1 MKKTVIKVMI
11 AASMIAAKGI
21 VSPMNAQSMCV
32 PTMQVISNN
41 DPTVT
46 FSVDPGCLPASGC
59 GQIYIWGF
67 GDGTSLSTTSPTVAH
82 TYTANGNYWVTVC
95 PFDSC
100 WTGTPNGYSC
110 DTVNIAISGNSGNGG
125 GGTGGGGNICFP
137 TLQIISN
144 NDPTYTFSVN
154 TGCTTNTGC
163 VTYYNWNF
171 GDGTSLSTITPTVAH
186 TYTINGNYW
195 VVVCPV
201 DSCSPGGTSNSYSCA
216 VVNITVNGNSG
227 GGNYCFPVLQIISNN
242 GPTYT
247 FSVNT
252 GCTADTGCVTYYD
265 WNFGDGTILSTF
277 TPTVSYTYS
286 SSGSYWVSVCPYD
299 SCTSGT
305 ANTYTC
311 DAVQVNP
318 SGGTGTYTCSTSFY
332 IGADSLNPGNYWYY
346 YAYTPSNSTVL
357 NYQWFVGNSTYT
369 TTANGPSPIFNLPA
383 GTYTVCLTLT
393 LTNGNDTCSSYF
405 CSVVSDSTNS
415 IFLYKMGTTGIKS
428 TPSTINALVYP
439 NPAKDVLFVKVN
451 DATKD
456 EINLEILDLSGRVI
470 KSTSV
475 MSDGSINIS
484 DVQIGT
490 YILRINTPKGSA
502 NKLWIKE

>member
-1 MKKTVIKVMI
+1 MKKTVIKVMV

-21 VSPMNAQSMCV
+21 VSPVNAQTWCF

-46 FSVDPGCLPASGC
+46 FSVDPGCPPASGC
-59 GQIYIWGF
+59 VQIYNWNF

-82 TYTANGNYWVTVC
+82 TYTANGNYWASVC
-95 PFDSC
+95 PVDSC
-100 WTGTPNGYSC
+100 SSGGASNSYSC
-110 DTVNIAISGNSGNGG
+110 TAVNIAISGNSGSGG

-137 TLQIISN
+137 TLQIISSN
-144 NDPTYTFSVN
+144 GPTYTFSVN

-171 GDGTSLSTITPTVAH
+171 GDGT
-186 TYTINGNYW
+186 
-195 VVVCPV
+195 
-201 DSCSPGGTSNSYSCA
+201 
-216 VVNITVNGNSG
+216 
-227 GGNYCFPVLQIISNN
+227 
-242 GPTYT
+242 
-247 FSVNT
+247 
-252 GCTADTGCVTYYD
+252 
-265 WNFGDGTILSTF
+265 ILSTT

-311 DAVQVNP
+311 DVVQVNP
-318 SGGTGTYTCSTSFY
+318 SGGTGTYTCSTSLY
-332 IGADSLNPGNYWYY
+332 IVADSLNPGNYWYY

-357 NYQWFVGNSTYT
+357 NYQWFVGNNTYT

-428 TPSTINALVYP
+428 TSSTINALIYP

-456 EINLEILDLSGRVI
+456 EINLQILDLSGRVI

-490 YILRINTPKGSA
+490 YILRINTPKGGT

>member
-1 MKKTVIKVMI
+1 MKKTVIKAMI

-171 GDGTSLSTITPTVAH
+171 GDGT
-186 TYTINGNYW
+186 
-195 VVVCPV
+195 
-201 DSCSPGGTSNSYSCA
+201 
-216 VVNITVNGNSG
+216 
-227 GGNYCFPVLQIISNN
+227 
-242 GPTYT
+242 
-247 FSVNT
+247 
-252 GCTADTGCVTYYD
+252 
-265 WNFGDGTILSTF
+265 ILSTT

-357 NYQWFVGNSTYT
+357 NYHWLVVNSNTGYSIT
-369 TTANGPSPIFNLPA
+369 DNSPSPTFNLPA
-383 GTYTVCLTLT
+383 GTYSVCLTLT
-393 LTNGNDTCSSYF
+393 LTNGNDTCYSFSCYI
-405 CSVVSDSTNS
+405 VIDTTNS
-415 IFLYKMGTTGIKS
+415 IFLYRMGTTGIKS

-456 EINLEILDLSGRVI
+456 EINLQILDLSGRVI

-475 MSDGSINIS
+475 IGDGNINIS
-484 DVQIGT
+484 DIQMGT
-490 YILRINTPKGSA
+490 YILKVNTPKGST